1 MCFTHWDE
9 ISFVHGFTLR
19 IIPLKLYTY
28 VDVNEKYTIAF
39 EVFILFD
46 IRLHLPNDYM
56 SKAIYTQHWLE
67 HVGR

>member
-9 ISFVHGFTLR
+9 ISFVHGFTCT

-28 VDVNEKYTIAF
+28 MDVNEKYTIAF
-39 EVFILFD
+39 EVCIFFD
-46 IRLHLPNDYM
+46 ICLYLPNDYM
-56 SKAIYTQHWLE
+56 SKAYTQHWLE

>member
-39 EVFILFD
+39 EVFIFFD